1 MGKVSN
7 NRNHFFEISNFDVFV
22 KWVLGFSLIELVL
35 LMTNTPIYLIYL
47 LVPIIFIGARGLKSK
62 EACNFSSN
70 KFHIILS
77 FAVILSQFFLP
88 KIVMTIVDGIY
99 FLVYAILCL
108 NLIIKSAVDNSQNIR
123 VNFIGVYALFFLIG
137 TIIEL
142 LAVLK
147 HFIGFSFIDRVD
159 FFYISLTALVVI
171 FCIVTLA
178 MRNEVNAHLVKIT
191 LDEASEELVAKKVE
205 IKNSTNKVEMINA
218 YFLNNKEYLDNT
230 FTIEDL
236 ADAISLSRHEVSEI
250 INHQM
255 NTSFYQLLAKYRID
269 YAKGLLLERQNL
281 TIEAIVGEC
290 GFSSKSTFNKYF
302 KMFVGKTPSVY
313 RNIVA

>member
-1 MGKVSN
+1 MEKVSN

-22 KWVLGFSLIELVL
+22 KWVLGLSLIELVL

-70 KFHIILS
+70 KFHLLLS
-77 FAVILSQFFLP
+77 FAVVLGQFFLP
-88 KIVMTIVDGIY
+88 KMILTIVDGIY

-108 NLIIKSAVDNSQNIR
+108 NLIIKSTVDNSQSIR

-142 LAVLK
+142 FAILK
-147 HFIGFSFIDRVD
+147 HFIGFSFIDRVE
-159 FFYISLTALVVI
+159 FFNISLTALVVI
-171 FCIVTLA
+171 FCIVTLT
-178 MRNEVNAHLVKIT
+178 MGDEGNTQLVKIT
-191 LDEASEELVAKKVE
+191 LDEVSEDLVTNKVE
-205 IKNSTNKVEMINA
+205 IKSATCKVEMINTF
-218 YFLNNKEYLDNT
+218 FLNNKEYLDNA

-236 ADAISLSRHEVSEI
+236 ADAISVSRHEVSEI

>member
-1 MGKVSN
+1 
-7 NRNHFFEISNFDVFV
+7 
-22 KWVLGFSLIELVL
+22 
-35 LMTNTPIYLIYL
+35 
-47 LVPIIFIGARGLKSK
+47 
-62 EACNFSSN
+62 
-70 KFHIILS
+70 
-77 FAVILSQFFLP
+77 
-88 KIVMTIVDGIY
+88 MTIVDGIY

-236 ADAISLSRHEVSEI
+236 AGAISLSRHEVSEI